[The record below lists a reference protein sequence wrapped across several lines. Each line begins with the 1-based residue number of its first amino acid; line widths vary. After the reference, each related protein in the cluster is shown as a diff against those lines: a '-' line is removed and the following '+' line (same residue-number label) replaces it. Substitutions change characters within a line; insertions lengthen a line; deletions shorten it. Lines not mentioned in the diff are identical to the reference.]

1 MRPKNFLLFSSLF
14 IISFSVFS
22 QHPIDTTQILNI
34 GGIKQFVSLKGKN
47 RALPLLLFLHGGPGN
62 SVMSYAEK
70 FTNRLQEHF
79 VVVQWDQR
87 QSGRTLQ
94 LNRSPIPLTVE
105 LFKNDTHEL
114 INTLL
119 KQFDQSKLYLVGH
132 SWGTVLGF
140 HIAKQY
146 PNLLYAYISVC
157 PMIDQLESE
166 RVILEKMKAHAEQN
180 KNQLAI
186 KELSTIKIPFQNGE
200 QLYFHRKWLFQYIG
214 SKTKLSKSHVV
225 SWSVVWLSVF
235 NEASKDNLNEST
247 TALQC
252 PVYFFVGKRD
262 FQTNAVLTEA
272 YYKKLTAP
280 YKGLFWFEHS
290 AHSVPSTEPGLFQ
303 DIIIE
308 KILSITY

>member
-22 QHPIDTTQILNI
+22 QRPIDTTQILNI
-34 GGIKQFVSLKGKN
+34 GGIKQFVSIKGKN
-47 RALPLLLFLHGGPGN
+47 RSSPLLLFLHGGPGN

-70 FTNRLQEHF
+70 FTNKLQEHF

-87 QSGRTLQ
+87 ESGRTLQ
-94 LNRSPIPLTVE
+94 LNSSPIPLTVD
-105 LFKNDTHEL
+105 LFKNDTHDL
-114 INTLL
+114 VDALL
-119 KQFDQSKLYLVGH
+119 KQFNRPKLYLAGH

-140 HIAKQY
+140 HIAKHY
-146 PNLLYAYISVC
+146 PNLLYAYIPVC

-166 RVILEKMKAHAEQN
+166 SIILEKMKAYAEQN
-180 KNQLAI
+180 KNQVAI

-200 QLYFHRKWLFQYIG
+200 QLYFHRKWLFHYIG

-225 SWSVVWLSVF
+225 SWSAIWLSVF
-235 NEASKDNLNEST
+235 NEASNDNLNKST

-252 PVYFFVGKRD
+252 PVYFFVGRKD
-262 FQTNAVLTEA
+262 FQTNSVLTEF
-272 YYKKLTAP
+272 YFEKLDVP
-280 YKGLFWFEHS
+280 HKELFWFEHS

-308 KILSITY
+308 KILPITY